1 MNEKIALV
9 TNVLD
14 FVGPPA
20 VKALL
25 EGEYHVIAQDPAFQN
40 KEKLEAYAANNAGA
54 VPIGLREPK
63 ELIRQVWDHHK
74 RVDVIVS
81 NDTYPAIHTPIA
93 EANNVAGSQQHI

>member
-40 KEKLEAYAANNAGA
+40 KEKLEAYAAA
-54 VPIGLREPK
+54 
-63 ELIRQVWDHHK
+63 
-74 RVDVIVS
+74 
-81 NDTYPAIHTPIA
+81 
-93 EANNVAGSQQHI
+93 